1 MSANLEERRSEA
13 GVETGVATSSLFD
26 ELLKKQR
33 SLDAVSAGFESSA
46 GFELLQ
52 RQGAMFANSGFV
64 PDAYKAFILNKKTGE
79 MEKNPQAIPS
89 CCIAINM
96 ANRIGAD
103 PIMVMQNL
111 VIVFGK
117 PSWSAKF
124 LIATANS
131 CKRFSQIRYEFSGQE
146 GTDNWG
152 CRAVATETGTGEALL
167 GMLVTIAMAKKEGW
181 YSKIGSKWQTMPE
194 KMLMYRAAAWWVDVF
209 SPELSMGLRTDDE
222 LIDTVENDVVQSSPT
237 VKLNIEPAVETV
249 KTDPFAEI
257 KKAMASAQTFEE
269 LDAILE
275 SVPKLKQP
283 KVMEDYNKR
292 IRELENGLA

>member
-1 MSANLEERRSEA
+1 MSTNLEERRLE
-13 GVETGVATSSLFD
+13 EGVATSSLFD

-33 SLDAVSAGFESSA
+33 TLDSVAAGFESSA

-64 PDAYKAFILNKKTGE
+64 PDAYKAFVLNKKTGE
-79 MEKNPQAIPS
+79 IEKNPQAIPS

-111 VIVFGK
+111 VIVYGK

-152 CRAVATETGTGEALL
+152 CRAVATETGTGETLR

-181 YSKIGSKWQTMPE
+181 YSKNGSKWQTMPE

-209 SPELSMGLRTDDE
+209 APELSMGLRTDDE
-222 LIDTVENDVVQSSPT
+222 LIDTVENDAVQSSPV
-237 VKLNIEPAVETV
+237 VKPNIEPAPVETV

-257 KKAMASAQTFEE
+257 KKAMLEAQTFDA

-283 KVMEDYNKR
+283 KVVGDYNSR
-292 IRELENGLA
+292 MRELEQDLA